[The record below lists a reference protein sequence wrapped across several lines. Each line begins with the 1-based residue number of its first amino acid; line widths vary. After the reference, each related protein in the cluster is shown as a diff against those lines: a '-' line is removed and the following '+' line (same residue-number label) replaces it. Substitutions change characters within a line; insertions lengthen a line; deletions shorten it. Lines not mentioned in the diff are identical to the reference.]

1 MKRTVNLKAK
11 TLPDVR
17 SDRITIQLNFLASGD
32 AAGKYQMVFGYR
44 KILFKRGLCDTS
56 WNDTHAIWG
65 DCREDKMDLND
76 N

>member
-17 SDRITIQLNFLASGD
+17 SDRIAIQLNFLASAD

-44 KILFKRGLCDTS
+44 KILLDKGLGDTS
-56 WNDTHAIWG
+56 WNDLHAI
-65 DCREDKMDLND
+65 
-76 N
+76 